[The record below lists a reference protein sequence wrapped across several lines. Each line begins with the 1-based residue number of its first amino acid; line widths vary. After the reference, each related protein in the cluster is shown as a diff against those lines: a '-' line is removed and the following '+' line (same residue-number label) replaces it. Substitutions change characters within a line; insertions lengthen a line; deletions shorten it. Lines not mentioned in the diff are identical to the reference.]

1 LEEVGSIIIRV
12 FVQILEKPPRR
23 KTLTVQADFCKITD
37 ITPAITRE
45 KICFLAVQAGNVGS
59 EQLFTFGGG
68 LKGEAYYEKNSA
80 NHFSFVI
87 NNHFH

>member
-1 LEEVGSIIIRV
+1 
-12 FVQILEKPPRR
+12 
-23 KTLTVQADFCKITD
+23 LTAKADFCKITD

-45 KICFLAVQAGNVGS
+45 KICFLAVQTRNVGS

-80 NHFSFVI
+80 NHFGPGI
-87 NNHFH
+87 NKHFH